1 MIPIPIRIQFCIA
14 SIMLYSARPRSGS
27 RFHIVHDIII
37 MLLTCLVYASIKVFG
52 HPGRVFKLLTRLFCS
67 SFLFNGLYGLR
78 TPLLVFAV
86 ISVCSVHAFSLPS
99 LGVDCLFLCNSIS
112 AFRISL
118 SKSYVFHLFRC
129 NQSLFPYISTFLLL
143 SGIRISSHF
152 L

>member
-37 MLLTCLVYASIKVFG
+37 MLLICLVYASIKVFG
-52 HPGRVFKLLTRLFCS
+52 HPGRVFKLRTRLFCS

-99 LGVDCLFLCNSIS
+99 LGVDYNTPKSSVNIRPLASSTRPSRNTCASETPTRALS
-112 AFRISL
+112 AMRKTIL
-118 SKSYVFHLFRC
+118 QNLHD
-129 NQSLFPYISTFLLL
+129 I
-143 SGIRISSHF
+143 
-152 L
+152 